1 MARPLPRDVTLGE
14 LIERFGGELHC
25 ASPDLAV
32 RRLASLSAARPGDL
46 GFLSAARHRA
56 EAGLTGATAVIVS
69 AALADALPASVA
81 RIVVADPYAHFAGV
95 ARWFA
100 QMLEPPPPARL
111 VHPTA
116 SIDPSASLATGV
128 SVGAH
133 AVIEAGVRVG
143 EGGAIGAGVYLG
155 RDVSVGAAARLHP
168 GVVVYHDCV
177 IGARAIVHSGSV
189 IGSDGFGFARESGR
203 WAKIPQLGAVV
214 IGDDVEIGSNCSIDR
229 GALED
234 TVIGDG
240 CKLDNLI
247 QIGHNVVIG
256 EHTALAGCVGVAGSA
271 RIGRRCMIGGSAGIL
286 GHLEICDDV
295 VISAMSLVTRSIR
308 KPGFYSGVFPLM
320 DNAGWEKAAA
330 NVRQLPAIRD
340 RLRKLERGAQAA
352 TAGDPPHGAPQD
364 DKSIDRKD

>member
-1 MARPLPRDVTLGE
+1 MARPLPRDLSLGE
-14 LIERFGGELHC
+14 LIERFGGEL
-25 ASPDLAV
+25 AVGSPSVAV
-32 RRLASLSAARPGDL
+32 RRLASLSAAGPGDL
-46 GFLSAARHRA
+46 SFFSAARHKP
-56 EAGLTGATAVIVS
+56 EAAATGASAVIVS
-69 AALADALPASVA
+69 PALADALPGPTA
-81 RIVVADPYAHFAGV
+81 RILVADPYAHFAAV

-116 SIDPSASLATGV
+116 SIDPSVQLAPGA

-133 AVIEAGVRVG
+133 AVIEAGAELG
-143 EGGAIGAGVYLG
+143 EGCAIGAGACVG
-155 RDVSVGAAARLHP
+155 RDARIGAGTRLHP
-168 GVVVYHDCV
+168 GVTVYHDCV
-177 IGARAIVHSGSV
+177 VGARCIVHSGTV
-189 IGSDGFGFARESGR
+189 IGSDGFGFAREDGR

-247 QIGHNVVIG
+247 QIAHNVVIG

-271 RIGRRCMIGGSAGIL
+271 RIGRRCMIGGGAGIL

-308 KPGFYSGVFPLM
+308 KPGFYTGVFPLM
-320 DNAGWEKAAA
+320 ENAGWEKAAA
-330 NVRQLPAIRD
+330 TLRQLPVLRD
-340 RLRKLERGAQAA
+340 RLRRLERA
-352 TAGDPPHGAPQD
+352 GAPGQD
-364 DKSIDRKD
+364 ISTDPKD

>member
-1 MARPLPRDVTLGE
+1 MARPLPREISLGE
-14 LIERFGGELHC
+14 LIERFGGEL
-25 ASPDLAV
+25 AGGQPGQTV
-32 RRLASLSAARPGDL
+32 RRLASLAAARQGDL

-56 EAGLTGATAVIVS
+56 EAAGTGASAVIVTPG
-69 AALADALPASVA
+69 LADALPAGTA
-81 RIVVADPYAHFAGV
+81 RILVPDPYAHFAAV

-100 QMLEPPPPARL
+100 QMLEPPPPSPPI
-111 VHPTA
+111 HPSA
-116 SIDPSASLATGV
+116 SIDPSASIAANV
-128 SVGAH
+128 SIGAH
-133 AVIEAGVRVG
+133 AVIEAGAQVGEGASIGAGCFVGREVRVG
-143 EGGAIGAGVYLG
+143 AGT
-155 RDVSVGAAARLHP
+155 RLHP
-168 GVVVYHDCV
+168 GVSVYHDCIV
-177 IGARAIVHSGSV
+177 GARCIVHAGSV
-189 IGSDGFGFARESGR
+189 IGSDGFGFAREAGR

-214 IGDDVEIGSNCSIDR
+214 IGDEVEIGSNCSIDR

-308 KPGFYSGVFPLM
+308 QPGFYSGVFPLM

-330 NVRQLPAIRD
+330 TLRQLPGLRT
-340 RLRKLERGAQAA
+340 RLRRLERDAA
-352 TAGDPPHGAPQD
+352 GVGGAPGESAQQD
-364 DKSIDRKD
+364 NSIDPKD